1 MINPEVRFNTEGTEA
16 ITVKNLKDWG
26 KVPGDADDQVIDDM
40 IKAVRQL
47 QEEWTLRSFIEKTI
61 TANWTAMGYERSIEL
76 PYGPIRSIESIKRVY
91 SDGTLSAALVEGTDY
106 FITGMDFQVINLYT
120 RWKSTGQIQTG
131 MRVAYTTGHGTEEG
145 ESWVA
150 LPAPLRQCMLRQV
163 ITDYDMRDDLEVY
176 NPVLYDW
183 TKEAL
188 QPYKR
193 RTWL

>member
-1 MINPEVRFNTEGTEA
+1 MINPEVRFDTEGDEA

-26 KVPGDADDQVIDDM
+26 KVPGDADDQIVDDM

-47 QEEWTLRSFIEKTI
+47 QEEWTMRSFIEKTI

-76 PYGPIRSIESIKRVY
+76 PYGPIRSIESIKRVFA
-91 SDGTLSAALVEGTDY
+91 DGTLSDALVEGTDY
-106 FITGMDFQVINLYT
+106 FITGMDFQVVNLYQV
-120 RWKSTGQIQTG
+120 WSSAGAVQTG
-131 MRVAYTTGHGTEEG
+131 LRAAYTTGHGTGDG
-145 ESWVA
+145 EVE
-150 LPAPLRQCMLRQV
+150 LPAPLRQCMLRHV

-188 QPYKR
+188 TPYKR